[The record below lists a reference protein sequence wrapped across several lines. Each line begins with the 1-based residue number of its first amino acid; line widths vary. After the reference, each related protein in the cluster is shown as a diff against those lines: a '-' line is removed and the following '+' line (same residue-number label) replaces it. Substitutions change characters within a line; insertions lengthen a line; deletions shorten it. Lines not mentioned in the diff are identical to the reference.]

1 MDKYLI
7 EGAVLNT
14 LDGTKLSN
22 AIITKITK
30 DNLYI
35 VITDFGN
42 MLRFTKEEIY
52 ELYQISPKWIEAISF
67 DYPMPSIEERIKQ
80 QILNLEESLN
90 LYKNKDIL

>member
-22 AIITKITK
+22 AIIAKITK

>member
-14 LDGTKLSN
+14 LDSTKLSN
-22 AIITKITK
+22 AIIAKITK